1 MQLILLVATANAG
14 SVLWLGSDQ
23 DPTVL
28 PEHQVVQVDDL
39 VARADPTAGDQAALD
54 GLQAELDAVRPLIDA
69 FDGELEIMSRLDA
82 GVAEVTLLRSE
93 ADRDLVYAALV
104 FQGYAVQRYFQDQL
118 ATDPAAAPYRTELNG
133 QVVVKAWVDAVAL
146 DPAREPDAALLPP
159 GPEQIAFD
167 QVRAQIRLAP
177 KATVV
182 VSGPPGT
189 QVAVDGWPAVDAT
202 TRVKVAPGMHW
213 VAVTAGDGVALRS
226 AQVLEAGQE
235 LELQVGAQRADFDE
249 LQASL
254 SASPEA
260 VRMPAGVADALAQVG
275 GPVFI
280 VVPGGRAPLIYQVQ
294 DQTAVLQE
302 AERDTSAPTLIVR
315 GSLGAGWMYDG
326 GWYLGNV
333 LEGAPSAKSTVN
345 SGLPVFGAQ
354 ADLRLGPTA
363 LGAGVDLAIPLG
375 TWHTLPSGDSSVRL
389 RTHPYVAF
397 GLPMVQVTAGYL
409 FPWQWAVGA
418 RARVPVGPV
427 EIGLNGVYGI
437 GRTLDQADNPDGGF
451 AAEDAF
457 LMWAS
462 VGYAWGR

>member
-14 SVLWLGSDQ
+14 SVLWLGATE
-23 DPTVL
+23 DPTLL
-28 PEHQVVQVDDL
+28 PEHQAVTVDEL
-39 VARADPTAGDQAALD
+39 VARDDPTAADQAALD
-54 GLQAELDAVRPLIDA
+54 RLQAEFDAVRPLIDA
-69 FDGELEIMSRLDA
+69 FDGELAIMSRLDA
-82 GVAEVTLLRSE
+82 AVAEVTLLRNE
-93 ADRDLVYAALV
+93 ADRDLAYAALV

-146 DPAREPDAALLPP
+146 DPEREPDAALLPA

-167 QVRAQIRLAP
+167 EVRAQIRLAP

-189 QVAVDGWPAVDAT
+189 QVAVDGWPAVDAS
-202 TRVKVAPGMHW
+202 TRVKVAPGMHR
-213 VAVTAGDGVALRS
+213 VVVTVGDGVAMRS
-226 AQVLEAGQE
+226 AQVLAAGQE
-235 LELQVGAQRADFDE
+235 VQIQVGAQQSDFDE

-254 SASPEA
+254 SAAPEA
-260 VRMPAGVADALAQVG
+260 VRIPSGVADALATVE
-275 GPVFI
+275 GPVFV

-302 AERDTSAPTLIVR
+302 VERDPDAPSLVVR
-315 GSLGAGWMYDG
+315 GTLGAGWMYDG

-354 ADLRLGPTA
+354 ADLRLGPTS
-363 LGAGVDLAIPLG
+363 LGAGVDLAVPLG
-375 TWHTLPSGDSSVRL
+375 TWHTLPSGDGSVRL

-397 GLPMVQVTAGYL
+397 GLPVVQVTAGYL

-427 EIGLNGVYGI
+427 ELGLNGVYGI
-437 GRTLDQADNPDGGF
+437 GRTLDQADNPDGF
-451 AAEDAF
+451 VAEDAF